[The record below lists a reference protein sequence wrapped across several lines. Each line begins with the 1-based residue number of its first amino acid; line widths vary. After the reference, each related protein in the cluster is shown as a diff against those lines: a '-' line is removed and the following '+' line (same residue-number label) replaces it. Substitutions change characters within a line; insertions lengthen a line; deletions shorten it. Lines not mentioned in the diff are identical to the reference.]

1 MRASRMADLSAAVRA
16 LQCLVVEFPELPAGA
31 VSVTDIWDDRLE
43 LALHNGLDAFEAWRA
58 ALGIHPETVVL
69 RTQGGAQTW
78 CLAAETAYAGATVR
92 LVAYAPVPTA
102 LLARGEAVLG
112 VAA

>member
-1 MRASRMADLSAAVRA
+1 MADLSAAVRA
-16 LQCLVVEFPELPAGA
+16 LQSLVAEFPELPAGA

-58 ALGIHPETVVL
+58 ALGISPTAVVL
-69 RTQGGAQTW
+69 RTQGAARTW
-78 CLAAETAYAGATVR
+78 CLHGEAAYAGATVR
-92 LVAYAPVPTA
+92 LVAYAPVQA
-102 LLARGEAVLG
+102 GLLAHEEAASG

>member
-1 MRASRMADLSAAVRA
+1 MADLSAAVRA
-16 LQCLVVEFPELPAGA
+16 LQCLVAEFPKLPAGA

-58 ALGIHPETVVL
+58 ALGISPAAVVL

-92 LVAYAPVPTA
+92 LVAYSPFPAE
-102 LLARGEAVLG
+102 LLAHGEPPLG
-112 VAA
+112 VTP